1 MSGRSPSIVS
11 DQAQPGVGI
20 PNPASLFSEVPMK
33 KFLLTAFLF
42 TLTVAAFAQGA
53 PVAAQKSLFEG
64 QFLAHLSLAIAAA
77 GCGMAQGKAV
87 AAACEGIARNPQAAG
102 NIRTTMI
109 IGLALIEAL
118 VIYVLVAAFAVK

>member
-1 MSGRSPSIVS
+1 
-11 DQAQPGVGI
+11 
-20 PNPASLFSEVPMK
+20 MK
-33 KFLLTAFLF
+33 KFLITAFLF

-53 PVAAQKSLFEG
+53 PAAAQKSLFEG

-87 AAACEGIARNPQAAG
+87 VAACEGIARNPQAAG

>member
-1 MSGRSPSIVS
+1 
-11 DQAQPGVGI
+11 
-20 PNPASLFSEVPMK
+20 MK
-33 KFLLTAFLF
+33 KFLTTALLF
-42 TLTVAAFAQGA
+42 TAAVAAFAQAPGA
-53 PVAAQKSLFEG
+53 APKSLFEG
-64 QFLAHLSLAIAAA
+64 QFLAHIALAIAAA

>member
-1 MSGRSPSIVS
+1 
-11 DQAQPGVGI
+11 
-20 PNPASLFSEVPMK
+20 MK
-33 KFLLTAFLF
+33 KFLVTAFLF
-42 TLTVAAFAQGA
+42 TVAVAAFAQGA
-53 PVAAQKSLFEG
+53 PTAAPGIFEG
-64 QFLAHLSLAIAAA
+64 KFLAHIALAIAAA

-87 AAACEGIARNPQAAG
+87 VAACEGIARNPQAAG

>member
-1 MSGRSPSIVS
+1 
-11 DQAQPGVGI
+11 
-20 PNPASLFSEVPMK
+20 MK
-33 KFLLTAFLF
+33 KFLTTAFLL
-42 TLTVAAFAQGA
+42 TLSAAAFAQGA
-53 PVAAQKSLFEG
+53 PGPTKSLFEG
-64 QFLAHLSLAIAAA
+64 QFLAHIALAIAAA

-118 VIYVLVAAFAVK
+118 VIYVLVAAFAVH

>member
-1 MSGRSPSIVS
+1 
-11 DQAQPGVGI
+11 
-20 PNPASLFSEVPMK
+20 MK
-33 KFLLTAFLF
+33 KFLTTAFLL
-42 TLTVAAFAQGA
+42 TLATFAFAEGTAATVAT
-53 PVAAQKSLFEG
+53 KSLFEG

-77 GCGMAQGKAV
+77 VCGLAQGKAV
-87 AAACEGIARNPQAAG
+87 VAACEGISRNPQAAG

>member
-1 MSGRSPSIVS
+1 
-11 DQAQPGVGI
+11 
-20 PNPASLFSEVPMK
+20 MK
-33 KFLLTAFLF
+33 KFLATAFLF
-42 TLTVAAFAQGA
+42 TVAFAAFAAEPGSA
-53 PVAAQKSLFEG
+53 PGLFEG
-64 QFLAHLSLAIAAA
+64 KYLAHIALAIAAA

-87 AAACEGIARNPQAAG
+87 VAACEGIARNPQAAG